1 MIELELKS
9 EEEVSQ
15 ALQKETAQLKEE
27 SKEQEALEIVP
38 DAENLQKPPSIL
50 LKSISSCLRMNGKL
64 NQLSRQ
70 MHALVSD

>member
-1 MIELELKS
+1 MIELELKT

-38 DAENLQKPPSIL
+38 DSDKKPPSIL
-50 LKSISSCLRMNGKL
+50 LKSINSCLRMNGKL
-64 NQLSRQ
+64 DQLSRQ
-70 MHALVSD
+70 RHALVSD